1 MVGGLGIE
9 QAGKINDGWLMPAGD
24 RVGSTL

>member
-9 QAGKINDGWLMPAGD
+9 QAGKFNDGWLMPAGD
-24 RVGSTL
+24 HVGSTL